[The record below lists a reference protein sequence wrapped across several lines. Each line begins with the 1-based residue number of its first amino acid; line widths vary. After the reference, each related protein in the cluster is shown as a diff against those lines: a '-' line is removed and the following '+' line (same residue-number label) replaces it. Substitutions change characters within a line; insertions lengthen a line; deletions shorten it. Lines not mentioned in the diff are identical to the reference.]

1 MSLHVLTTA
10 DGARWAQVRD
20 AAGEPVERAC
30 TLAQPPRRGAGAMP
44 APLFTARLAG
54 LVAGRARAR
63 AARARAGA
71 ERALKLLETFR

>member
-30 TLAQPPRRGAGAMP
+30 TLAQPPRHGAGAMP
-44 APLFTARLAG
+44 APLFAARLAG
-54 LVAGRARAR
+54 LVAARAQLLTARR
-63 AARARAGA
+63 AQRRAENNGGA
-71 ERALKLLETFR
+71 Q